1 MKDGDAAHALAGLI
15 ALFAITAAWWLLAL
29 WPVNDGPE
37 WLARTRYVCFGVNE
51 SGLPNAGG
59 WIGLIGG
66 PAGMLVILVL
76 GWQRGMLSLLQQ
88 AHTSRGVRLA
98 FALLALGVAVL
109 VTGAALRVQQA
120 RSMTPTM
127 PPSTLAPDAHPRLDL
142 HPASF
147 RLIGQNG
154 DTVSLEQFR
163 GRPVLVTFAFAHC
176 STICPLIVQHVLRAQ
191 EQLRSSP
198 DQPAVLVITVD
209 PWRDTPSRLET
220 IALQWRLPDDAWVL
234 SGPVEDVEA
243 TLDAWQIPRIR
254 DERTGDVTHPSLV
267 YVLDCNGRIAFAST
281 GDTDTLIALLRR
293 E

>member
-163 GRPVLVTFAFAHC
+163 GRPVLVTFAFVHC

-191 EQLRSSP
+191 EELRGSP

-220 IALQWRLPDDAWVL
+220 IAQQWRLPDDAWVL
-234 SGPVEDVEA
+234 SGPIEDVEA

-267 YVLDCNGRIAFAST
+267 YVVDRHGRIAFAST
-281 GDTDTLIALLRR
+281 GDTETLIALLRR